1 MIQTMFV
8 GLSVVGNGGSFK
20 CKFHILAN
28 YFLKCTESQPVTA
41 IVMIDI
47 SN

>member
-1 MIQTMFV
+1 MFV
-8 GLSVVGNGGSFK
+8 GLSVVCNYGSFK
-20 CKFHILAN
+20 RKFHILAN

>member
-1 MIQTMFV
+1 MFV
-8 GLSVVGNGGSFK
+8 GLSVVCYGGSFK
-20 CKFHILAN
+20 SKFHILAN